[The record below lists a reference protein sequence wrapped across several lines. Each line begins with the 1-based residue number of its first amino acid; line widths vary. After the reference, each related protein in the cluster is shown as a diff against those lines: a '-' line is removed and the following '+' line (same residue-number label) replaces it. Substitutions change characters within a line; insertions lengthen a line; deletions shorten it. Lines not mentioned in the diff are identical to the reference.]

1 MDVARSCRRYLRAF
15 LTGGE
20 EVSKALTVLRV
31 RPTLT
36 RFPIDILHWPVE
48 SAPLLAIP
56 SMRYFGAKAS
66 SHSETISYCGIV

>member
-20 EVSKALTVLRV
+20 EVSKALTVLQV

-36 RFPIDILHWPVE
+36 PFPIDILHLPVE
-48 SAPLLAIP
+48 SAPLL
-56 SMRYFGAKAS
+56 
-66 SHSETISYCGIV
+66 V